1 MSKKIYSLK
10 ADFEKNIH
18 LRYSQEL
25 NQEQFAVVTE
35 ANGPCLVLA
44 GAGSGKTRTLVYR
57 VAYLLEN
64 KVPADQILLMT
75 FTNKAAKEM
84 LWRVES
90 LLGFKPKHLWGGTF
104 HHIGNLV
111 LRKYIK
117 KIGFANNYSILDE
130 EDARDLITAIIGKT
144 NYKKNK
150 YFPKASVIKNI
161 ISFAN
166 NSQKNITQVFTE
178 KFSYLETAILPQI
191 EEIATLYKARKKQHN
206 VLDYDDLLLLW
217 IQLLE
222 EHEDVKKTL
231 SHKFSYI
238 LVDEYQDTNRLQA
251 KIIELLSAHH
261 QNILVV
267 GDDAQSIYSFRAA
280 DIANILS
287 FPKKFADVKIF
298 KLETNYRS
306 SPEILTLANNSISHN
321 KAQFPKALKPI
332 RQSGQKPIIIPV
344 QNNEQQAQF
353 ISQRIL
359 ELTEEG
365 YSLRDI
371 AILFRAD
378 YQALELEL
386 ELNKKS
392 IPYIKRGGIK
402 FFEQAHLK
410 DIVSFLK
417 IISNP
422 NDDIAWTRILNLQTG
437 IGRVGAQKIISSLP
451 KNNFTVATHAQLT
464 DLPKQLQTSWENF
477 RKTLIHLEKTSP
489 TDLSG
494 LIQIILKNFYE
505 LYLQTNYDNANKRIE
520 DVEQLQNFA
529 ARYSNLENFLSDISL
544 SENFR
549 TDDTQG
555 TDKNEDYLLLSTI
568 HQAKGLE
575 WPVVFIIHLINGQFP
590 HAKAMEKTEEV
601 EEERRLFYVAITR
614 AKDILYLIYPRILYN
629 QQYGFIFGQIS
640 DFVQELDTSL
650 YDTWEIE
657 SNQDLFTADDLPI
670 IDYNKNL

>member
-10 ADFEKNIH
+10 ADVEKSIH

-90 LLGFKPKHLWGGTF
+90 LLGFKPKHLCGGTF

-117 KIGFANNYSILDE
+117 KIGFSNNYSILDE
-130 EDARDLITAIIGKT
+130 EDARDLITALIGET

-206 VLDYDDLLLLW
+206 ALDYDDLLLLW
-217 IQLLE
+217 MQLLE
-222 EHEDVKKTL
+222 EHEDVKQTL

-261 QNILVV
+261 KNILVV

-287 FPKKFADVKIF
+287 FPKKFVTVKIF

-365 YSLRDI
+365 HSLRDI

-451 KNNFTVATHAQLT
+451 KNNFTAAAQAQLT
-464 DLPKQLQTSWENF
+464 ELPKQLQTSWENF
-477 RKTLIHLEKTSP
+477 RKTLIHLEKTSQ

-494 LIQIILKNFYE
+494 LIQIIMKNFYE

-529 ARYSNLENFLSDISL
+529 ARYTTLENFLSDISL

-640 DFVQELDTSL
+640 DFIQEIDTSL

-657 SNQDLFTADDLPI
+657 SNQDSFTADDLPI

>member
-1 MSKKIYSLK
+1 MSKITYTLK
-10 ADFEKNIH
+10 EDTEKNIH
-18 LRYSQEL
+18 LRYAQEL
-25 NQEQFAVVTE
+25 NDEQLQVVTQ
-35 ANGPCLVLA
+35 ADGPCLVLA

-64 KVPADQILLMT
+64 KIPAEQILLMT

-104 HHIGNLV
+104 HHIGNLI

-117 KIGFANNYSILDE
+117 KIGFNNNYSILDE
-130 EDARDLITAIIGKT
+130 EDARDLITAIIGGT

-166 NSQKNITQVFTE
+166 NSQKNIKQVFTE
-178 KFSYLETAILPQI
+178 KFSYLEQSILPQI
-191 EEIATLYKARKKQHN
+191 EEIASLYKERKKQHN
-206 VLDYDDLLLLW
+206 ALDYDDLLLHWLK
-217 IQLLE
+217 LLE
-222 EHEDVKKTL
+222 THEEVRKTL
-231 SHKFSYI
+231 SNKFNYI

-251 KIIELLSAHH
+251 KIIELLSSDH

-280 DIANILS
+280 DVSNILS
-287 FPKKFADVKIF
+287 FPKKFDKVKIF

-306 SPEILTLANNSISHN
+306 CPEILTLANNSISHN
-321 KAQFPKALKPI
+321 VAQFPKVLKPI
-332 RQSGQKPIIIPV
+332 RPSGQKPIIIPV

-365 YSLRDI
+365 FALRDI

-410 DIVSFLK
+410 DIASFLK

-422 NDDIAWTRILNLQTG
+422 NDEIAWTRILNLQAG
-437 IGRVGAQKIISSLP
+437 IGRVGAQKIISLLP
-451 KNNFTVATHAQLT
+451 KNTFTTAVHAKLT
-464 DLPKQLQTSWENF
+464 ELPKQLQTAWENF
-477 RKTLIHLEKTSP
+477 RKILVNLEQIKNN
-489 TDLSG
+489 DLSS
-494 LIQIILKNFYE
+494 LIQIIMKNFYE

-520 DVEQLQNFA
+520 DVEQLENFA
-529 ARYSNLENFLSDISL
+529 TTYDSLENFLSDISL

-549 TDDTQG
+549 TDDSQTA
-555 TDKNEDYLLLSTI
+555 DKNEDYLLLSTI

-575 WPVVFIIHLINGQFP
+575 WPVVFVIHLINGQFP
-590 HAKAMEKTEEV
+590 HAKAMEKNEEI

-614 AKDILYLIYPRILYN
+614 AKDILYLVYPHILYN
-629 QQYGFIFGQIS
+629 QQYGFIFGQPS
-640 DFVQELDTSL
+640 DFIQELNANL

-657 SNQDLFTADDLPI
+657 STSDNPTSADLPTI
-670 IDYNKNL
+670 EYN